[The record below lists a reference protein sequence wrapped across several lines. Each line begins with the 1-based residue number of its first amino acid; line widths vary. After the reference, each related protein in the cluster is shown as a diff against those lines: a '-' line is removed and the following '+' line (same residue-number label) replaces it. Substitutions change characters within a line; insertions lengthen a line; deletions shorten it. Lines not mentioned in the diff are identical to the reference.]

1 MSHNRGWSHP
11 EKRDM
16 ALTAAARRARF
27 EASLDLLRS
36 LGLSPR
42 SIEHYLQLARETQW
56 LPHELVRG
64 AAEEAAS
71 HSVRVVQHR

>member
-1 MSHNRGWSHP
+1 MPHNRGWSHP
-11 EKRDM
+11 EKRD
-16 ALTAAARRARF
+16 TARTGIAHRARF
-27 EASLDLLRS
+27 EGSLKLLRS

-64 AAEEAAS
+64 AADEAAL
-71 HSVRVVQHR
+71 HSVRVVQT